1 MKTRVTVVSAI
12 IAAIILATVITRY
25 VTASPKEP
33 VVRLSVKRFEY
44 SPNVIVLKKGVAV
57 VIEVESQ
64 DVVHGFNVPDL
75 GVRTDVIPG
84 KTARVQLTPQATG
97 RFIFHCDIFCGTGH
111 EELVG
116 TILVT
121 D

>member
-1 MKTRVTVVSAI
+1 VKTRTIALGAIVSAVFL
-12 IAAIILATVITRY
+12 IAGITAY
-25 VTASPKEP
+25 VTANPKGP

-44 SPNVIVLKKGVAV
+44 SPNEIVLKKGVAV
-57 VIEVESQ
+57 VIELESR

-84 KTARVQLTPQATG
+84 KIARLQLTPQKSG
-97 RFIFHCDIFCGTGH
+97 RFTFHCDIFCGTGH

-116 TILVT
+116 TIVVT
-121 D
+121 E